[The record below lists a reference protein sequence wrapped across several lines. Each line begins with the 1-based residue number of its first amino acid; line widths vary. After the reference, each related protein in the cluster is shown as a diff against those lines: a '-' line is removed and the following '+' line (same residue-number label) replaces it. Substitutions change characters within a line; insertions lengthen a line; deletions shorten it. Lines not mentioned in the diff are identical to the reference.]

1 MAVLRYTC
9 DEPLRYIDLCDR
21 VVAVVFEPE
30 RPDVYAARARHRRE
44 AVAH

>member
-1 MAVLRYTC
+1 MASIRYTK

-30 RPDVYAARARHRRE
+30 RPDVYVARARHRRE
-44 AVAH
+44 TVAH